1 MRFKQRGVNLVLK
14 TSMRPQHLELLR
26 RLALNDEAALATAL
40 DGLDQS
46 GDALIDDRTR
56 SLVRI
61 AGLVALDSGTASLQ
75 AAVDQARSV
84 GVDDDEILDVVI
96 VIAPVVG
103 TSRIGSVLSR
113 LATVIED
120 DG

>member
-1 MRFKQRGVNLVLK
+1 
-14 TSMRPQHLELLR
+14 MRPQHLELLR

-75 AAVDQARSV
+75 AASIMPARS
-84 GVDDDEILDVVI
+84 GW
-96 VIAPVVG
+96 
-103 TSRIGSVLSR
+103 TTTRSS
-113 LATVIED
+113 TW
-120 DG
+120 